1 MRRFNFSLQFGLGIL
16 LSLLIFCW
24 IGRLQ
29 ADPIW
34 EDWLLSS
41 RFELI
46 QYSNFDGRIREV
58 KPEANRLYF
67 SNVYLNL
74 EGNINQNTDFI
85 LEMQAETSDLYLLG
99 GFVTIADSLEGIGS
113 DADETLNARQT
124 QISNLA
130 REHLQ
135 NITRTE
141 DDIKFERANVDYQFN
156 NSIGLKLGSIRI
168 PFGFWD
174 DYSLLRNLSAGKTD
188 PITMGVQLR
197 RTDMG
202 ALIYS
207 DIATS
212 AFKYEVAVVYGE
224 EVFEITDSDSHRD
237 LAIKLGGRFN
247 KLDFGVNSYL
257 RDMDNLGDVYAMGLY
272 YRYRWNSRL
281 TLLGE
286 SVYMRNEPEKLHT
299 RFSYIQGNYD
309 LGDSVAGLRWN
320 FFLESYNSDLLKADL
335 EEDISYEFAGT
346 HIQLSTGIL
355 YAYTRNIDMGVQY
368 ISGVDEEGDLI
379 SRFTAKL
386 DVRF

>member
-1 MRRFNFSLQFGLGIL
+1 MNPIKNALMASLINL
-16 LSLLIFCW
+16 LLLW
-24 IGRLQ
+24 GAAVHGEELM
-29 ADPIW
+29 D
-34 EDWLLSS
+34 DWLLSS

-74 EGNINQNTDFI
+74 EGGINESADFI

-113 DADETLNARQT
+113 DEGEVLNERQA
-124 QISNLA
+124 QVSALA
-130 REHLQ
+130 RSHLQ
-135 NITRTE
+135 NITRSE
-141 DDIKFERANVDYQFN
+141 DDIKFERANIDYQINDFL
-156 NSIGLKLGSIRI
+156 GVKLGSVRI

-197 RTDMG
+197 RADMG
-202 ALIYS
+202 AVLYS
-207 DIATS
+207 DIAAST
-212 AFKYEVAVVYGE
+212 FKYEMAVVYGE
-224 EVFEITDSDSHRD
+224 EVFEITDGDSKRD
-237 LAIKLGGRFN
+237 LVLKLGGRIN

-257 RDMDNLGDVYAMGLY
+257 RDMDNLGDVYALGLY
-272 YRYRWNSRL
+272 YRYRWNARL

-286 SVYMRNEPEKLHT
+286 SVYMRNEIEDLQT

-346 HIQLSTGIL
+346 HIQLSSGVM
-355 YAYTRNIDMGVQY
+355 YAYSRNIDMGMQY

>member
-1 MRRFNFSLQFGLGIL
+1 MNPIKNALMATLINL
-16 LSLLIFCW
+16 LLLW
-24 IGRLQ
+24 GTTVHGEELM
-29 ADPIW
+29 D
-34 EDWLLSS
+34 DWLLSS

-74 EGNINQNTDFI
+74 EGGINESADFI

-113 DADETLNARQT
+113 DEGEVLNERQA
-124 QISNLA
+124 QVSALA
-130 REHLQ
+130 RSHLQ
-135 NITRTE
+135 NITRSE
-141 DDIKFERANVDYQFN
+141 DDIKFERANIDYQMN
-156 NSIGLKLGSIRI
+156 DSLGIKVGSVRI

-197 RTDMG
+197 RADMG
-202 ALIYS
+202 VVLYS
-207 DIATS
+207 DIAAST
-212 AFKYEVAVVYGE
+212 FKYEMAIVYGE
-224 EVFEITDSDSHRD
+224 EVFEITDGDSKRD
-237 LAIKLGGRFN
+237 LVLKLGGRIN

-257 RDMDNLGDVYAMGLY
+257 RDMDNLGDVYALGLY
-272 YRYRWNSRL
+272 YRYRWNARL

-286 SVYMRNEPEKLHT
+286 SVYMRNEIEDLQT

-346 HIQLSTGIL
+346 HIQLSTGVM
-355 YAYTRNIDMGVQY
+355 YAYSRNIDMGMQY

>member
-1 MRRFNFSLQFGLGIL
+1 MAIL
-16 LSLLIFCW
+16 INLLLLW
-24 IGRLQ
+24 GMTAHGEELMGG
-29 ADPIW
+29 
-34 EDWLLSS
+34 WLLSS

-74 EGNINQNTDFI
+74 EGGINESADFI
-85 LEMQAETSDLYLLG
+85 VEMQAHTSDLYLLG

-113 DADETLNARQT
+113 DEGEILNERQS
-124 QISNLA
+124 QVSELA
-130 REHLQ
+130 RSHLQ
-135 NITRTE
+135 NITRSE
-141 DDIKFERANVDYQFN
+141 DDIKFERANMDYQIN
-156 NSIGLKLGSIRI
+156 DSLGVKLGSVRI

-197 RTDMG
+197 RADMG
-202 ALIYS
+202 AVLYS
-207 DIATS
+207 DIAVST
-212 AFKYEVAVVYGE
+212 FKYEVALVYGE
-224 EVFEITDSDSHRD
+224 EVFEITDGDSKRD
-237 LAIKLGGRFN
+237 LVLKLGGRIN
-247 KLDFGVNSYL
+247 RLDFGVNSYL
-257 RDMDNLGDVYAMGLY
+257 RDMDNLGDVYALGLY
-272 YRYRWNSRL
+272 YRYRWNTRL
-281 TLLGE
+281 TILGE
-286 SVYMRNEPEKLHT
+286 SVYMRNEPEQLHT

-309 LGDSVAGLRWN
+309 LGDSVPGLRWN

-335 EEDISYEFAGT
+335 EEDLSYQFAGT
-346 HIQLSTGIL
+346 HIQLSTGVM
-355 YAYTRNIDMGVQY
+355 YAYSRNIDMGMQY

>member
-1 MRRFNFSLQFGLGIL
+1 MNPIKNALIATLINL
-16 LSLLIFCW
+16 LLLW
-24 IGRLQ
+24 GTTVHGEELM
-29 ADPIW
+29 D
-34 EDWLLSS
+34 DWLLSS

-74 EGNINQNTDFI
+74 EGGINESADFI

-113 DADETLNARQT
+113 DEGEVLNERQA
-124 QISNLA
+124 QVSALA
-130 REHLQ
+130 RSHLQ
-135 NITRTE
+135 NITRSE
-141 DDIKFERANVDYQFN
+141 DDIKFERANIDYQMN
-156 NSIGLKLGSIRI
+156 DSLGIKVGSVRI

-197 RTDMG
+197 RADMG
-202 ALIYS
+202 VVLYS
-207 DIATS
+207 DIAAST
-212 AFKYEVAVVYGE
+212 FKYEMAIVYGE
-224 EVFEITDSDSHRD
+224 EVFEITDGDSKRD
-237 LAIKLGGRFN
+237 LVLKLGGRIN

-257 RDMDNLGDVYAMGLY
+257 RDMDNLGDVYALGLY
-272 YRYRWNSRL
+272 YRYRWNARL

-286 SVYMRNEPEKLHT
+286 SVYMRNEIEDLQT

-346 HIQLSTGIL
+346 HIQLSTGVM
-355 YAYTRNIDMGVQY
+355 YAYSRNIDMGMQY

>member
-1 MRRFNFSLQFGLGIL
+1 MNPIKNALMATLINL
-16 LSLLIFCW
+16 LLLW
-24 IGRLQ
+24 GAAVHGEELM
-29 ADPIW
+29 D
-34 EDWLLSS
+34 DWLLSS

-74 EGNINQNTDFI
+74 EGGINESADFI

-113 DADETLNARQT
+113 DEGEVLNERQA
-124 QISNLA
+124 QVSALA
-130 REHLQ
+130 RSHLQ
-135 NITRTE
+135 NITRSE
-141 DDIKFERANVDYQFN
+141 DDIKFERANIDYQMN
-156 NSIGLKLGSIRI
+156 DSLGIKVGSVRI

-197 RTDMG
+197 RADMG
-202 ALIYS
+202 VVLYS
-207 DIATS
+207 DIAAST
-212 AFKYEVAVVYGE
+212 FKYEMAIVYGE
-224 EVFEITDSDSHRD
+224 EVFEITDGDSKRD
-237 LAIKLGGRFN
+237 LVLKLGGRIN

-257 RDMDNLGDVYAMGLY
+257 RDMDNLGDVYALGLY
-272 YRYRWNSRL
+272 YRYRWNARL

-286 SVYMRNEPEKLHT
+286 SVYMRNEIEDLQT

-346 HIQLSTGIL
+346 HIQLSTGVM
-355 YAYTRNIDMGVQY
+355 YAYSRNIDMGMQY